1 MQYVVRYVITAVDMS
16 YFRDVKLGLAIIDTF
31 FVNFSDKNKRDGYVI
46 ASRETGSGNES
57 GRKSVNARCA
67 SESGKC
73 NNSNSSNNDVHRSAV
88 TTTPETRGRSGE
100 RRSVRPCSTTPP
112 HPDTRAG
119 LPQTGTIKR
128 TSKTHFTF
136 AHCKRHFN
144 SWTLKL
150 TSF

>member
-1 MQYVVRYVITAVDMS
+1 MFVAVDVLW
-16 YFRDVKLGLAIIDTF
+16 FRDVKLGQAIVDTS
-31 FVNFSDKNKRDGYVI
+31 FVNISDKNKRDGSVI

-73 NNSNSSNNDVHRSAV
+73 NNSNSSNNVVHRSAV

-112 HPDTRAG
+112 HPDTRED
-119 LPQTGTIKR
+119 LPQTGTIK
-128 TSKTHFTF
+128 HVAF
-136 AHCKRHFN
+136 AHCKRFFKNEVHCVY
-144 SWTLKL
+144 T
-150 TSF
+150 